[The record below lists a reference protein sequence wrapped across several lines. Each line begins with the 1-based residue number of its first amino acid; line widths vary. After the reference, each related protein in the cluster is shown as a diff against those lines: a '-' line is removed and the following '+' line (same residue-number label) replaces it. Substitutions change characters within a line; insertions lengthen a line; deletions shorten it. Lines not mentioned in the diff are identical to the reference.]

1 MAENKNFNTKN
12 RIRLSLANLGSLAR
26 NLEFILSH
34 SLANLGSL
42 ARNLEFIL
50 SHLANTPKMQ
60 EITTI
65 IARGQLEWKA
75 KIVLIVV
82 HA

>member
-12 RIRLSLANLGSLAR
+12 RIRL
-26 NLEFILSH
+26 

-75 KIVLIVV
+75 KIVLVIVV